1 VAALSQD
8 DNVAVIGAGT
18 MGAGIAQVAAAAGHT
33 VYLFDT
39 QPGAA
44 ARGIEKIQSALQR
57 RVDSGKADQIDVDAL
72 IDRIKPVEPVD
83 GLVGIGS
90 ARLIIEAIVENL
102 EIKRALLEELDTIVD
117 KDTILASNTSSLS
130 ITALARDIENPSR
143 VVGMHFFNPPPLMAL
158 VEVIK
163 GLQTSDEI
171 AQTVSDTCTAWGK
184 SPVFA
189 KSTPAFIVNR
199 VARPYYGEAYRAIEE
214 GAADFATVDAL
225 IREAGGFRM
234 GPFELMDLIGIDVNF
249 SVTCS
254 VFDAFFQDPR
264 YKPSLLQREMVDG
277 GLLGRKTGQGF
288 FRYGED
294 REVPEPS
301 TAASIPAPKQ
311 IEICG
316 DAGLLD
322 PLVSRW
328 VDAGIEIK
336 EADGDGRLRVDGV
349 NIAVTEG
356 RPATE
361 LSSADDEPWALV
373 DLAMDYGACTRVAIA
388 GCSQYP
394 DAADIAAGLFQAA
407 GKSVSVIN
415 DHPGLIVMRTVA
427 MLINEAYEAIHTD
440 VAEPAAIDIAMRG
453 GVNWPQGPMV
463 MSEQI
468 GPWLALEVLEN
479 LSELYQDDR
488 YRPSLGLRKAVW
500 SGTADG

>member
-1 VAALSQD
+1 MAALSKN
-8 DNVAVIGAGT
+8 DNIAVIGAGT

-33 VYLFDT
+33 VFLFDT
-39 QPGAA
+39 APGAA

-57 RVDSGKADQIDVDAL
+57 RVDNGKADQSDVDAL
-72 IDRIKPVEPVD
+72 IARIRPVEPVD

-90 ARLIIEAIVENL
+90 AKLIIEAIVENL
-102 EIKRALLEELDTIVD
+102 DIKRALLEELDTIVD
-117 KDTILASNTSSLS
+117 RDTILASNTSSLS
-130 ITALARDIENPSR
+130 ITALAKDIENPSR

-158 VEVIK
+158 VEVIT
-163 GLQTSDEI
+163 GLQTGDDV
-171 AQTVSDTCTAWGK
+171 AQTVADTCTAWGK

-199 VARPYYGEAYRAIEE
+199 VARPYYGEAYRAVEE

-225 IREAGGFRM
+225 IRESGGFRM

-249 SVTCS
+249 AVTCS
-254 VFDAFFQDPR
+254 VFEAFFQDPR

-288 FRYGED
+288 YRYGDD
-294 REVPEPS
+294 REIPQPLS
-301 TAASIPAPKQ
+301 AAASPAPKK

-316 DAGLLD
+316 DAGLLE
-322 PLVSRW
+322 PLITKW
-328 VDAGIEIK
+328 LDAGIEVV
-336 EADGDGRLRVDGV
+336 ETEGDGRLRVDGV

-361 LSSADDEPWALV
+361 LCGADDEPWVLV
-373 DLAMDYGACTRVAIA
+373 DLALDYLACTRIGITACAQHPEAA
-388 GCSQYP
+388 GV
-394 DAADIAAGLFQAA
+394 AAGLFQAA
-407 GKSVSVIN
+407 GKSVSVVG

-427 MLINEAYEAIHTD
+427 MLINEGFEAVHTD
-440 VAEPAAIDIAMRG
+440 VAEPSAIDIAMRG
-453 GVNWPQGPMV
+453 GVNWPQGPMA

-500 SGTADG
+500 SGAPVS